1 MKSKVLSL
9 EELSDIC
16 GYDITTEESRKSQ
29 GLKSVQYINLVS
41 TNGKPDNSW
50 KPRLL
55 LQKEDGTEI
64 TFDIDVDAYYL
75 KVKRQKLEKII
86 KNIKL

>member
-1 MKSKVLSL
+1 MKLTLEDLS
-9 EELSDIC
+9 EIS
-16 GYDITTEESRKSQ
+16 GYDLTTEESRKSQ
-29 GLKSVQYINLVS
+29 GLSSVQYLNLVS

-55 LQKEDGTEI
+55 IKKQDGTEEI
-64 TFDIDVDAYYL
+64 FDIDVDTYLL

-86 KNIKL
+86 NNIKL